1 MRKEKNK
8 VKVLSLFDGI
18 SCGYQALLKA
28 GVPVDNYDAYE
39 IDEYAIKVSQKNVPI
54 VKHHGDVIEA
64 DFKDYIGYDLLI
76 GGSPCQSL
84 ANCNMYLK
92 DGEYGVNGT
101 GASRL
106 FWEYVRALKTI
117 KPKYFFFEN
126 VASMRNAD
134 KDIITEQLGVK
145 PVKINS
151 VLFNAQVRNRLYWT
165 NIPFTPPHSA
175 FN

>member
-1 MRKEKNK
+1 M
-8 VKVLSLFDGI
+8 KVLSLFDGI
-18 SCGYQALLKA
+18 ACGYQALKNA
-28 GVPVDNYDAYE
+28 KVPIDKYDAFE
-39 IDEYAIKVSQKNVPI
+39 IDEYAIKVAKKNHSDI
-54 VKHHGDVIEA
+54 VHHGDVTTA
-64 DFKDYIGYDLLI
+64 NFHDFDGYDLLI

-134 KDIITEQLGVK
+134 RDIITEQLGVQ
-145 PVKINS
+145 PIKINS
-151 VLFNAQVRNRLYWT
+151 LLFSPQVRNRYYWT
-165 NIPFTPPHSA
+165 NIPFTPPQ
-175 FN
+175 

>member
-1 MRKEKNK
+1 MLGVREWHRKIFRSTGKITSEKWHW
-8 VKVLSLFDGI
+8 
-18 SCGYQALLKA
+18 
-28 GVPVDNYDAYE
+28 E
-39 IDEYAIKVSQKNVPI
+39 QKNVPI
-54 VKHHGDVIEA
+54 VQHHGDVTTA
-64 DFKDYIGYDLLI
+64 NFKDYIGYDLLI

-101 GASRL
+101 GTSRL

-117 KPKYFFFEN
+117 KPKWFFFEN
-126 VASMRNAD
+126 VASMKNAD

-151 VLFNAQVRNRLYWT
+151 VLFSAQVRNRLYWT
-165 NIPFTPPHSA
+165 NIPFATPPHSA
-175 FN
+175 FNRCWTKRHIRR